1 MEDNTIGVE
10 ISEESAVEQMKG
22 NSEYSGAKDIKILE
36 GLEHVRLRPGMY
48 IGTTGIDGLHHLV
61 YEVLDNSIDEAMAGF
76 CDKIHITFEKD
87 EKIGEICTVEDNGR
101 GIPVDI
107 HPQAGVSTLEV
118 CLTKLNAGGK
128 FEKGSYKVSGG
139 LHGVGVSCVN
149 ALSSWLEATV
159 CRDGK
164 VYRQVYHRGV
174 PEEPVKVIGECD
186 PEKTGTTIRFSA
198 DFTVMQQNSFNFE
211 TLSNRFRE
219 LSYLNHGI
227 SISITDKRVE
237 PELHEEFH
245 SEGGLK
251 EYVSYLDEAYSKRA
265 IIKPIAFSAVKD
277 DVIVE
282 CALEYNDKYD
292 EKVYSFVNNI
302 NTREGGTHYSG
313 FKEAILRVFNQQ
325 LQKNQKMLKKFG
337 NDKFENTDI
346 NEGLTGIVSVK
357 IANPQFEG
365 QTKMKLGNMNVKPIV
380 VSLVMQKLTEHFEE
394 FPDDINILLEKAI
407 AAALGRIAARKAR
420 EQIRKQTTGLG
431 LPDKLKDCSEKDPAL
446 REIFIVEGDS
456 AGGSAAQG
464 RDRKYQAILSLWGK
478 MLNVE
483 KAQEF
488 KVLVNDKL
496 QPVIASIGA
505 GLTRYNNQQSENDEV
520 VFDINKCRYHKIF
533 IMADADVDGSHIRT
547 LLLTFFFRYMRPLIE
562 AGYIYFAMPPLYKIT
577 INKREYYAYD
587 EEARQQIIEEY
598 GKGITEDKIPIQRYK
613 GLGEMNPEQL
623 WETTMNPETRH
634 ITQISL
640 SDAEEA
646 DRTFAMLM
654 GEDVEP
660 RKEYIEKNATYATID
675 A

>member
-1 MEDNTIGVE
+1 
-10 ISEESAVEQMKG
+10 MKG

-61 YEVLDNSIDEAMAGF
+61 YEVLDNSIDEAMAGY
-76 CDKIHITFEKD
+76 CDKIQISFERD
-87 EKIGEICTVEDNGR
+87 ENIGEICTVEDNGR

-164 VYRQVYHRGV
+164 IYRQVYHRGV
-174 PEEPVKVIGECD
+174 PEDEVKVIGECD
-186 PEKTGTTIRFSA
+186 PEKTGTKIRFTP
-198 DFTVMQQNSFNFE
+198 DFEVMQVNSFNYE

-227 SISITDKRVE
+227 AISITDKRVE

-251 EYVSYLDEAYSKRA
+251 EYVSFLDDYYSKRA

-282 CALEYNDKYD
+282 VALEYNDKYD

-337 NDKFENTDI
+337 NDKLENTDI
-346 NEGLTGIVSVK
+346 NEGLTGVVSVK

-365 QTKMKLGNMNVKPIV
+365 QTKMKLGNSNVKPIV

-394 FPDDINILLEKAI
+394 FPDDINTLLDKAI

-446 REIFIVEGDS
+446 RELFIVEGDS

-488 KVLVNDKL
+488 KVLVNEKL

-505 GLTRYNNQQSENDEV
+505 GLTRYNNQQSENDEI

-547 LLLTFFFRYMRPLIE
+547 LLLTFFFRYMRPLID

-577 INKREYYAYD
+577 INKRDYYAYD
-587 EEARQQIIEEY
+587 EDARTRIIEEY
-598 GKGITEDKIPIQRYK
+598 GNGISEDKIPIQRYK

-640 SDAEEA
+640 NDAEEA

-660 RKEYIEKNATYATID
+660 RKLYIEKNATYATID